1 MLAHVESGQVEVGCD
16 MNDSSISAHNSEP
29 SVLVAGARTPMG
41 RFQGSLKSISAAD
54 LGGIAIKGALE
65 KAGVRPESVD
75 YVIMGQVLQ
84 AGAGQITARQAAVKA
99 GISMNVPAL
108 TINKVCLSGLDA
120 IALADQLIRAGEA
133 ECIVAGGMESMT
145 NAPHL
150 LVGSREGVKFG
161 DWKMIDSMA
170 FDGLTCAFDQCA
182 MGEST
187 DNYNS
192 RYGLTRESQD
202 EFSQLSHARA
212 AHAQD
217 SGFFDE
223 EIVSVQVP
231 QRKGDPIIVS
241 RDEGIRADT
250 TVDGLAKLR
259 PAFNR
264 EGTVTAGNASQISD
278 GAAAVVVMSK
288 SRAESLGLSWIAEI
302 GAHGNVAGPD
312 ASLHEQPAQAILAA
326 CRRAELDPAK
336 IDLFEINEAF
346 AAVGLAS
353 MQVLQQAGAP
363 ADVDHVNVNG
373 GAIAL
378 GHPIGM
384 SGARLALHLAHEL
397 RRRGGGIGAAAL
409 CGGGGQGE
417 ALLIKVPSS

>member
-1 MLAHVESGQVEVGCD
+1 
-16 MNDSSISAHNSEP
+16 MNDSRVTSHAGEP
-29 SVLVAGARTPMG
+29 SVIIAGARTPMG
-41 RFQGSLKSISAAD
+41 RLLGSLKGFTGAE
-54 LGGIAIKGALE
+54 LGGIAIRGALE
-65 KAGVRPESVD
+65 KSGVSATDVD

-84 AGAGQITARQAAVKA
+84 AGAGQISARQAAVKA
-99 GISMNVPAL
+99 GIGMDVPAL

-133 ECIVAGGMESMT
+133 DCIVAGGMESMT

-150 LVGSREGVKFG
+150 LMGSREGVKFG
-161 DWKMIDSMA
+161 EWKLLDSMA

-182 MGEST
+182 MGEAT

-192 RYGLTRESQD
+192 RYDMTREAQD
-202 EFSQLSHARA
+202 AFAALSHTRA
-212 AHAQD
+212 GKAQA
-217 SGFFDE
+217 SGIFDE
-223 EIVSVQVP
+223 EIVSVEIP
-231 QRKGDPIIVS
+231 QRKGDPIVVS
-241 RDEGIRADT
+241 KDEGIRPET
-250 TVDGLAKLR
+250 TAEGLAGLK
-259 PAFNR
+259 PAFNAQ
-264 EGTVTAGNASQISD
+264 GTVTAGNASQLSD
-278 GAAAVVVMSK
+278 GAAAVIVMRKSK
-288 SRAESLGLSWIAEI
+288 AEALGLRWLAEI

-326 CRRAELDPAK
+326 CKKADLDPSD

-353 MQVLQQAGAP
+353 MKVLVDSGAR
-363 ADVDHVNVNG
+363 ADVDRVNVNG

-384 SGARLALHLAHEL
+384 SGARLVLHLAHEL

-409 CGGGGQGE
+409 CGGGGQGD
-417 ALLIKVPSS
+417 ALLIQVP